1 MSQEQAV
8 QNRVKYLE
16 ETQNKLT
23 EQVAVMQAQVK
34 LREKVMER
42 KQQDMLKQALRQKR
56 DEQIEDAR
64 QKAS

>member
-23 EQVAVMQAQVK
+23 EQVAVMQAQAK

-42 KQQDMLKQALRQKR
+42 KQQEMLKQALRQKR